1 MHDEAVQMS
10 SEIELSEYFEAV
22 IKNGPAPRTVVSWIS
37 TQLIPAMKEHNYDFK
52 ALPVTSAQ
60 FAGLINMLKKN
71 EINSNSARAVLAKFF
86 ETNKT
91 PEEIVEQFGFRQ
103 VSDHDALESIVKQVI
118 EENPSAIE
126 NYKNGNKKSMGF
138 LIGQSMKLSK
148 GKANPKRLQEI
159 FKEKL

>member
-1 MHDEAVQMS
+1 
-10 SEIELSEYFEAV
+10 
-22 IKNGPAPRTVVSWIS
+22 
-37 TQLIPAMKEHNYDFK
+37 MKEHSYDFK
-52 ALPVTSAQ
+52 ALPVTPAQ
-60 FAGLINMLKKN
+60 FAGLINMLEKN
-71 EINSNSARAVLAKFF
+71 EINSNSARAVLAKLF

-159 FKEKL
+159 FKENLS